1 MVQLLYLCRIIAVFQ
16 NYLSVCN
23 IPEKRMTLIYA
34 LQVPF
39 IMVGIKLQKTTINKV
54 CFVYSGNKFKF
65 RIAFSVLLAATFTH
79 LIFQKHIVC

>member
-1 MVQLLYLCRIIAVFQ
+1 MVQLLHLCRIIAVFQ

-34 LQVPF
+34 LQVLLHHE
-39 IMVGIKLQKTTINKV
+39 KTQKNTNKV